1 MCITYEMGYIYFY
14 YVDYIR
20 SCNKNTSNIQKK
32 LCKYPK
38 IPQIIRGAFFKKNF
52 KSGRSITVYK
62 QKEKNRKNL
71 LR

>member
-1 MCITYEMGYIYFY
+1 MYITYEMGYIYFY

-38 IPQIIRGAFFKKNF
+38 IPQIIRGTFKK
-52 KSGRSITVYK
+52 
-62 QKEKNRKNL
+62 KNL
-71 LR
+71 NPGDLLQSTNKKKKIERTF